1 MLPCDLVKVL
11 RCVGTLMHMNIY
23 EYIYALLHLAWLLMI
38 CQIAVHC
45 EENCAKVRWLSK
57 NCVDE
62 APRPQEV
69 PLLPE
74 YDGNQ
79 FKPTQSKVVV

>member
-11 RCVGTLMHMNIY
+11 RCVGTLMHMH
-23 EYIYALLHLAWLLMI
+23 IYALLHLAWLLMI
-38 CQIAVHC
+38 CQTAVHC

-69 PLLPE
+69 LFPYFRSMMAINP
-74 YDGNQ
+74 NQ
-79 FKPTQSKVVV
+79 HN